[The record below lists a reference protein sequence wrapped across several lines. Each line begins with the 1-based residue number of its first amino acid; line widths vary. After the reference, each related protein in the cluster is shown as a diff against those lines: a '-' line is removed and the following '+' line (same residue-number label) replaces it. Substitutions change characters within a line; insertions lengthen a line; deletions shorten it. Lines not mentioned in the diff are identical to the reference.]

1 MKREELLVL
10 LGSGSGLQPINR
22 VIRKITNKE
31 IALIAV
37 LEEANS
43 ANSPQGK
50 NAAWTLEVLAR
61 EKPKMI
67 EPHLDDIITKLH
79 EIQDFRQLAI
89 LLHLLTHYKAGAH
102 RLSPIIDLLIQCL
115 HRKEDA
121 EYIQYYAMQLLEQI
135 VEDEKELSREI
146 ALNVNAALP
155 LFEKDYV
162 VNQANRLL
170 TICNKYNN

>member
-1 MKREELLVL
+1 MKREELLSL

-31 IALIAV
+31 ISLKAV
-37 LEEANS
+37 LAEALS
-43 ANSPQGK
+43 AQSEQGK

-61 EKPKMI
+61 EKPKLV
-67 EPHLDDIITKLH
+67 EPHLSEIINKLH
-79 EIQDFRQLAI
+79 EIIDFRQFAI
-89 LLHLLTHYKAGAH
+89 LLHLLTHYNVGAE
-102 RLSPIIDLLIQCL
+102 RLSPVIDLLIQCL

-135 VEDEKELSREI
+135 VEDEHELSREI

-162 VNQANRLL
+162 INQANKLL
-170 TICNKYNN
+170 QICNKN